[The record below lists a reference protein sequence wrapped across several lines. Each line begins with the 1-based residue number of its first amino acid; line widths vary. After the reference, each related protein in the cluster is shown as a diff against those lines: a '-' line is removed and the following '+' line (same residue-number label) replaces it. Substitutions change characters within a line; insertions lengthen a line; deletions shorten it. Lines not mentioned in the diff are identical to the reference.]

1 MIKYNL
7 SLDNALNH
15 SGYAIFQNNKLIKYG
30 VIDASKEQTA
40 GQKFLY
46 LYNSLQSILDTF
58 DIVNIFFEDCQ
69 CQSNQQTYKILSE
82 VQGVITLFCEQNN
95 IGYKILSPSHWR
107 KVLKDKY
114 GMSWGR
120 KRVEQKQTAIDFI
133 QEHYKKEVDSDTADA
148 ICIGCAA
155 NIEINKTESA
165 F

>member
-1 MIKYNL
+1 MRL
-7 SLDNALNH
+7 LALDQA
-15 SGYAIFQNNKLIKYG
+15 SRVTGVAIFNDDKLVKYG
-30 VIDASKEQTA
+30 
-40 GQKFLY
+40 
-46 LYNSLQSILDTF
+46 TF
-58 DIVNIFFEDCQ
+58 EIK
-69 CQSNQQTYKILSE
+69 SNQELGKRLTQFLENLDKLYVAYHFDAVAYEDIQLQMGNVETYKKLAYIQAMIL
-82 VQGVITLFCEQNN
+82 FWCEKHEKNL
-95 IGYKILSPSHWR
+95 YCLSPSHWR

-120 KRVEQKQTAIDFI
+120 KRAEQKQTAIDFI